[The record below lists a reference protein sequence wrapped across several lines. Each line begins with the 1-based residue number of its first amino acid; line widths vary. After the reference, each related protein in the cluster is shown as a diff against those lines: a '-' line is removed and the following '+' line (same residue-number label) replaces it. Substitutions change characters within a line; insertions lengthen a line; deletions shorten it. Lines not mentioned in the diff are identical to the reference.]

1 MHKISDEMI
10 REAVSMRDKALR
22 AVLENDDLSLMKKY
36 IEQYCPEVKRNLID
50 WNSESPENIPVVLRL
65 MAYKTIPEVT
75 TFTPEERNR
84 ARRWLRDHG
93 CSPIFD
99 REEKE

>member
-10 REAVSMRDKALR
+10 SEAVSMRDKALR

-36 IEQYCPEVKRNLID
+36 IEQYCPEVKTCLID

-65 MAYKTIPEVT
+65 MAYKMIPEVT

-84 ARRWLRDHG
+84 AKRWLRDHG
-93 CSPIFD
+93 SSPIFD

>member
-22 AVLENDDLSLMKKY
+22 AVLENDDISLFEDY
-36 IEQYCPEVKRNLID
+36 IEQYCPQVKTDLIGFGCNGERIPEVI
-50 WNSESPENIPVVLRL
+50 RL
-65 MAYKTIPEVT
+65 TAYKCIPEVT
-75 TFTPEERNR
+75 TFTPAERNK

>member
-1 MHKISDEMI
+1 MKKISDEMI

-36 IEQYCPEVKRNLID
+36 IEQYCPEVKTCLID
-50 WNSESPENIPVVLRL
+50 WNSESPEKIPVVLRL
-65 MAYKTIPEVT
+65 TAYKMIPEVT
-75 TFTPEERNR
+75 TFTAEERNR

-93 CSPIFD
+93 SSPIFD
-99 REEKE
+99 RKEKK

>member
-1 MHKISDEMI
+1 MKKISDEMI

-22 AVLENDDLSLMKKY
+22 AVLENDDISLFEDY
-36 IEQYCPEVKRNLID
+36 IEQYCPQVKTDLIGFGYNGERIPEVI
-50 WNSESPENIPVVLRL
+50 RL
-65 MAYKTIPEVT
+65 TAYKMIPEVT

-84 ARRWLRDHG
+84 ARMWLRDHG

-99 REEKE
+99 REEKK

>member
-1 MHKISDEMI
+1 MKKISDEMI

-22 AVLENDDLSLMKKY
+22 AVLENDDISLFEDY
-36 IEQYCPEVKRNLID
+36 IEQYCPQVKTDLIGFGYNGERIPEVI
-50 WNSESPENIPVVLRL
+50 RL
-65 MAYKTIPEVT
+65 TAYKCIPEVT

-84 ARRWLRDHG
+84 AKHWLRDHG

>member
-10 REAVSMRDKALR
+10 KECVSMRDKALR
-22 AVLENDDLSLMKKY
+22 AVLENDDISLFEDY
-36 IEQYCPEVKRNLID
+36 IEQYCSQVKTDLIGFGYNGERIPEVI
-50 WNSESPENIPVVLRL
+50 RL
-65 MAYKTIPEVT
+65 TAYKCIPEVT

-84 ARRWLRDHG
+84 ARMWLRDHG